1 MEPTS
6 RIYVGMSEE
15 EKELIQDYANKRRR
29 SASSVVYEWIMEDI
43 ERLRLG
49 DNSRSINND

>member
-15 EKELIQDYANKRRR
+15 EKELIQDYAVKRRR

-43 ERLRLG
+43 DRLRLG
-49 DNSRSINND
+49 DKYND